1 MIDKSDYKISNN
13 HKLFDSFFW
22 DIPQIYKDDLIAYFT
37 HKIALKDSFN
47 KKAIADQFKYNTNCI
62 FEVNS
67 LSEIL
72 EQLKKELSEN
82 DLAGFTY
89 RMAKLRSHEKA
100 MDLVFLSMN
109 DSKKTARWHLFK
121 NWYAVIRNKI
131 LTALLG

>member
-22 DIPQIYKDDLIAYFT
+22 NIPQIYKDDLIAYFT

-67 LSEIL
+67 LSEIFD
-72 EQLKKELSEN
+72 QLKKELSED
-82 DLAGFTY
+82 DLAGFIY
-89 RMAKLRSHEKA
+89 RFAQLRSHEKA
-100 MDLVFLSMN
+100 MELVSLSRN
-109 DSKKTARWHLFK
+109 DQKRD
-121 NWYAVIRNKI
+121 Y
-131 LTALLG
+131 

>member
-22 DIPQIYKDDLIAYFT
+22 NIQQIYKDDLIAYFT

-67 LSEIL
+67 LSEIFD
-72 EQLKKELSEN
+72 QLKKELSED
-82 DLAGFTY
+82 DLAGFIY
-89 RMAKLRSHEKA
+89 RFAQLRSHEKA
-100 MDLVFLSMN
+100 MELVSLSRN
-109 DSKKTARWHLFK
+109 DQKRD
-121 NWYAVIRNKI
+121 Y
-131 LTALLG
+131 

>member
-1 MIDKSDYKISNN
+1 MIDMSDYKISNN

-22 DIPQIYKDDLIAYFT
+22 DIPQNYKYDLIAYFT

-109 DSKKTARWHLFK
+109 DSKQDS
-121 NWYAVIRNKI
+121 
-131 LTALLG
+131 

>member
-22 DIPQIYKDDLIAYFT
+22 DIPQNYKDDLIAYFT

-109 DSKKTARWHLFK
+109 DSNKTAKGHLFK